1 MCWSCKCAGIVI
13 HGPVLTLP
21 RGEAPYADG
30 SIRKANQ
37 ASMAFAS
44 INFFAASRRQVLLLL
59 PLLFASLP
67 AAAHSELRR
76 SVPAAGAV
84 LLQAPEQIELHF
96 NERVQLTA
104 LRLYRDGSEEISL
117 PRRAIRST
125 TTEII
130 ALPPL
135 PPGAYRAEWR
145 IISADGHPAG
155 GVIPFRIEGPKRP

>member
-1 MCWSCKCAGIVI
+1 
-13 HGPVLTLP
+13 
-21 RGEAPYADG
+21 
-30 SIRKANQ
+30 
-37 ASMAFAS
+37 MAFAS
-44 INFFAASRRQVLLLL
+44 INFFAASRRQALLLL

-84 LLQAPEQIELHF
+84 LMQAPEQMELHF

-104 LRLYRDGSEEISL
+104 LRLFRDGSEEISL
-117 PRRAIRST
+117 PRRAIRSA

-135 PPGAYRAEWR
+135 TPGAYRAEWR
-145 IISADGHPAG
+145 IISADGHPVG
-155 GVIPFRIEGPKRP
+155 GVIPFRIEAPNRP

>member
-1 MCWSCKCAGIVI
+1 MGS
-13 HGPVLTLP
+13 VLTNMSHALT
-21 RGEAPYADG
+21 R
-30 SIRKANQ
+30 Q
-37 ASMAFAS
+37 A
-44 INFFAASRRQVLLLL
+44 LLLL
-59 PLLFASLP
+59 ALLLGSLP

-84 LLQAPEQIELHF
+84 LMQAPEQIELYF

-117 PRRAIRST
+117 PCRAIRSA

-155 GVIPFRIEGPKRP
+155 GAIPFRIEAPNHP

>member
-1 MCWSCKCAGIVI
+1 MAWKAKQGSMGS
-13 HGPVLTLP
+13 VLTNMSHAST
-21 RGEAPYADG
+21 R
-30 SIRKANQ
+30 Q
-37 ASMAFAS
+37 A
-44 INFFAASRRQVLLLL
+44 LLLL
-59 PLLFASLP
+59 ALLLGSLP
-67 AAAHSELRR
+67 AVAHSELRR

-84 LLQAPEQIELHF
+84 LMQAPEQIELYF

-117 PRRAIRST
+117 PRRAIRSA

-155 GVIPFRIEGPKRP
+155 GAIPFRIEAPNRP

>member
-1 MCWSCKCAGIVI
+1 
-13 HGPVLTLP
+13 
-21 RGEAPYADG
+21 
-30 SIRKANQ
+30 
-37 ASMAFAS
+37 MAFAS
-44 INFFAASRRQVLLLL
+44 TNFFVAARRRAVLLLP
-59 PLLFASLP
+59 PLLASLP

-76 SVPAAGAV
+76 SMPAAGAV
-84 LLQAPEQIELHF
+84 LMQAPEQMELHF

-104 LRLYRDGSEEISL
+104 LRLYREGSEEISL
-117 PRRAIRST
+117 PRRAIRSA